1 MSPHCFFLSSTTGLD
16 IEDWSL
22 LDWTLTDWT
31 MTAVFCSA
39 ATSSAALPCMQQKT
53 IRRVYLYVLKLLA
66 VPWLRFIAYDL
77 EHIRVSLKW
86 QKRNGAKN
94 GTSRVW
100 TRNIWLS
107 IITMKLTMSLQYCI
121 TNGCIK
127 HGTFSASILLFS
139 CNETLS
145 RLNKPKRKERN
156 VVHFHVFLSQA
167 RPYRP

>member
-1 MSPHCFFLSSTTGLD
+1 LTLQDNEGLDNDGLDQCSNYPGNRGIPPHCVCNTRRRSLGASVSPHCFFLSSTTGLD

-94 GTSRVW
+94 GTSRV
-100 TRNIWLS
+100 
-107 IITMKLTMSLQYCI
+107 
-121 TNGCIK
+121 
-127 HGTFSASILLFS
+127 
-139 CNETLS
+139 
-145 RLNKPKRKERN
+145 
-156 VVHFHVFLSQA
+156 
-167 RPYRP
+167 